1 MPNKITTKQAYTLF
15 MLAAFSPL
23 ISQTSAMGARLGGRT
38 GWLSLFISCA
48 AFYGLIAL
56 FCIYFRRSKN
66 TDLYSLYKSA
76 FGKIIAKILVL
87 IYAVWV
93 FLLAGFYLQA
103 FSEKF
108 TGLIMPGVPA
118 GFFTITLLALVYIIL
133 SGRFQSFAILSNI
146 CFYVALLAIAVIF
159 LLQIPQIKPQNLLPV
174 TQFDVPNIMQ
184 GVLPTLG
191 IFAYITPL
199 LFLGGEIVR
208 DDVPGV
214 PFRKYGLYSAG
225 TLLAVNIIIFMTT
238 VGVFGKDLTAQMEQP
253 FLMSVKTV
261 GAQGALERL
270 ESVFL
275 LLWVVTDLA
284 IIVMLMHILLKLLGF
299 IAGRGAGFA
308 PIKALLI
315 VGVYALAQILVVS
328 EMLGLRVNL
337 VMGFGVP
344 VVAVVIYMFKTSFS
358 KTPSKP
364 DTPSTTRKPPL
375 PD

>member
-23 ISQTSAMGARLGGRT
+23 IRLTPFMGARLGGRT
-38 GWLSLFISCA
+38 GWASLFISCA

-56 FCIYFRRSKN
+56 FCIYFRREKN
-66 TDLYSLYKSA
+66 TSLYSLFQSA

-87 IYAVWV
+87 IYAVWI
-93 FLLAGFYLQA
+93 FMLAGFYLQA
-103 FSEKF
+103 FAEKF

-118 GFFTITLLALVYIIL
+118 GFFTVTLLALVYIIL

-159 LLQIPQIKPQNLLPV
+159 LLQVPQIKPENLFPV
-174 TQFDVPNIMQ
+174 TQYDIPNIMQ
-184 GVLPTLG
+184 GILPALG

-199 LFLGGEIVR
+199 LFLGGEIENKNN
-208 DDVPGV
+208 
-214 PFRKYGLYSAG
+214 FRRFGLYSAG
-225 TLLAVNIIIFMTT
+225 TLLAVNLVFFVTT
-238 VGVFGKDLTAQMEQP
+238 VGVFGKDLTATMEQP

-299 IAGRGAGFA
+299 MAGRGAGFA
-308 PIKALLI
+308 PVKALLI
-315 VGVYALAQILVVS
+315 VGVYALAQVLTVS
-328 EMLGLRVNL
+328 ETLGLKVNL
-337 VMGFGVP
+337 IMGFGVP
-344 VVAVVIYMFKTSFS
+344 VTAVIIYKLKSLTKKHNNVLHLYSERDIIN
-358 KTPSKP
+358 KGGV
-364 DTPSTTRKPPL
+364 
-375 PD
+375 